1 MKRIA
6 LLFLCLLLLCPAVSA
21 DLSLPRFFDETA
33 LLSESESSRLEGLL
47 REVSTATQTDVLICV
62 YEDRSVYAADSYFDD
77 NGYGEG
83 NSRSGVL
90 LFLSMEERDWRILTN
105 GDAYFAFNDDALDQ
119 MEDEV
124 ISLLSEDDYYGAF
137 CRYAELSREVLDA
150 YAAGEEYKAP
160 FSWPV
165 ALIISLVIGLIA
177 GFLTVSI
184 LKKPMNSVAMQRR
197 ATDYV
202 SEPLALTQE
211 RDRFLYRTV
220 TKVPKPKPQSSS
232 GSRSSGGGFRG
243 GRSGKF

>member
-1 MKRIA
+1 MKRFS
-6 LLFLCLLLLCPAVSA
+6 LLLLSLLLLCSAVSA
-21 DLSLPRFFDETA
+21 EASLPRFFDETA
-33 LLSESESSRLEGLL
+33 LLSETEGNRLEGLL

-62 YEDRSVYAADSYFDD
+62 YENRSVYAADSYFDT
-77 NGYGEG
+77 NGYGQG
-83 NSRSGVL
+83 ADRNGVL
-90 LFLSMEERDWRILTN
+90 LFLSMEDRDWRILTN

-124 ISLLSEDDYYGAF
+124 IALLSEDDYYGAF

-177 GFLTVSI
+177 GFITVSI
-184 LKKPMNSVAMQRR
+184 LKKPMNSVAMQCR
-197 ATDYV
+197 ATNYV
-202 SEPLALTQE
+202 SEPLTLTQE

-232 GSRSSGGGFRG
+232 GSHSSGGGFRG